1 MTSNFA
7 ARNSWERD
15 GRISDSTRL
24 APSGNADA
32 PPRTQLYRSVD
43 QLRGRPWLEPLL
55 TQPVEAL
62 GFLDRDVVR
71 LGRKASGRAVASWR
85 RW

>member
-32 PPRTQLYRSVD
+32 PPELSSTDPSTGSVI
-43 QLRGRPWLEPLL
+43 
-55 TQPVEAL
+55 
-62 GFLDRDVVR
+62 DRDW
-71 LGRKASGRAVASWR
+71 GRS
-85 RW
+85 